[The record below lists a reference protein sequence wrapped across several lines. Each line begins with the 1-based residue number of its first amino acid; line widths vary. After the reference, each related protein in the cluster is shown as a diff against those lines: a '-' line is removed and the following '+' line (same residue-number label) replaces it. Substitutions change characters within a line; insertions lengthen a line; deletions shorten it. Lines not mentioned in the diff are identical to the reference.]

1 MDSWMDSLSLSAVLS
16 GHLIKIADALDESAL
31 CLRMTRARSAE
42 RSDCV
47 RLMLQVC
54 DRLVDVCSDVL
65 DAVGDGWA
73 LVCLP

>member
-1 MDSWMDSLSLSAVLS
+1 MRSPFELLLPSHLLERCAAEAV
-16 GHLIKIADALDESAL
+16 HD
-31 CLRMTRARSAE
+31 ARSAE